1 MVKRGSNENEDLSKK
16 VVLVLAI
23 VVILIVATS
32 TWLVLNKLSG
42 IDVQQSQPKT
52 VTITKVVERS
62 ASPGGVVGLTI
73 LAAPKENE

>member
-52 VTITKVVERS
+52 VTITKVVEQS

-73 LAAPKENE
+73 LAAPKGNE